1 MESHRTPKFWSS
13 SEAWWDNT
21 CRKKGLRHQQWF
33 TAGRQRVLS
42 TEWFITCVDTLDYD
56 TWAITAQP
64 LPTSVSLSAG
74 VGRTGTI
81 IALDVLLQQLDR
93 EKAVGIN
100 AFVHKMRLNRS
111 NMVQTEVKLSY
122 FSLYP
127 HLILSLIFDS
137 INKTMFQCHDY
148 EQKSC

>member
-1 MESHRTPKFWSS
+1 M
-13 SEAWWDNT
+13 
-21 CRKKGLRHQQWF
+21 LRHQQWF
-33 TAGRQRVLS
+33 TAGRRVLS
-42 TEWFITCVDTLDYD
+42 TEWFIISVDTLDYD
-56 TWAITAQP
+56 NWAITAQP

-127 HLILSLIFDS
+127 HLIFNS
-137 INKTMFQCHDY
+137 INKTMFQYHDY
-148 EQKSC
+148 DQKSC